1 MASPVTLDDFKLS
14 CELHGHS
21 NDVRSVSP
29 ATGEN
34 IISGSRDKTA
44 KIWKKNGDGEYIE
57 GVTLKDHSNFV
68 SCVYYL
74 EAEGLIC
81 TGSNDATICIYKE
94 DGYVPACVLK
104 GHDSTVCSISK
115 GVERMSIVSG
125 SWDKTARIWT
135 IDESGIS
142 CAVVLKG
149 HEGAVWSAI
158 SLPNKQFV
166 TGSADKTIVYW
177 NADGDRL
184 KVLKGHTDCVR
195 GLASLGDGSL
205 VSCANDAVIRY
216 WNEDGECVRELCG
229 HSNYIYSLAQN
240 LALGRGI
247 IVSGGEDSSLR
258 MWNVDSGELGSPIIH
273 PTQSVWSVACLKN
286 GDIVTGSSDGVV
298 RVFTRDSDRFASE
311 AVRNAF
317 SEAVKVRV
325 EKMNEELGG
334 MKKTDLPGE
343 NSLLVDGTQDGQTKM
358 VRHQDGSVKCYSW
371 ENGKW
376 NLVGDVTG
384 ATGASPTSK
393 KQFEGK
399 SYDYVF
405 SVDIADDAPPLNLPY
420 NRGEDP
426 WQVAQTFIHKH
437 NLPQAYLDQVAN
449 FIVKNAKSDVPSE
462 LQPSV
467 SGYQDPFTGGS
478 RYVPGSAASNT
489 SAGGNVDPFTGASSY
504 STAASSR
511 VEVNFTQGKHFPV
524 TTYLTF
530 DKCDP
535 QKVLEKLREFNQKQ
549 AEGTSVSDNLLETV
563 VRLAADVSEIDK
575 TAIEALR
582 HLLRWPSDVL
592 FPVLDITRL
601 AIRNEQLFN
610 FLNSFQLL
618 EIIMPNLN
626 TSAANQLMIIR
637 CLVNMM
643 NHASGRQQVESCLKP
658 TIEIVKEIKSGSA
671 NLQIAIATFY
681 LNATISQK
689 QQAAVNNDSC
699 HLITEGLIELL
710 LWSTD
715 LEACYRSIQAI
726 GNLTSTAYGP
736 LASAQIISVDV
747 IMDKIRGLAEHP
759 HAAGFEKLTAAA
771 KALLA
776 AF

>member
-1 MASPVTLDDFKLS
+1 MGSPITLDDYKLC

-21 NDVRSVSP
+21 NDVRAVSP

-44 KIWKKNGDGEYIE
+44 KIWKKSGDEEYVE
-57 GVTLKDHSNFV
+57 GVTLRDHSNFV

-74 EAEGLIC
+74 EADRLIC

-115 GVERMSIVSG
+115 GVESMSLVSG
-125 SWDKTARIWT
+125 SWDKTARIWA
-135 IDESGIS
+135 IDESGLS

-149 HEGAVWSAI
+149 HEGAVWSVI
-158 SLPNKQFV
+158 SLPNKQIV

-177 NADGDRL
+177 NPAGERL

-216 WNEDGECVRELCG
+216 WNEDGDCVRELCG
-229 HSNYIYSLAQN
+229 HSNYIYSVSQN
-240 LALGRGI
+240 LALGRDV

-258 MWNVDSGELGSPIIH
+258 MWSVNSGELGRPIIH

-298 RVFTRDSDRFASE
+298 RVFTRDASRFASE
-311 AVRNAF
+311 SILTAFNEAVR
-317 SEAVKVRV
+317 VRA
-325 EKMNEELGG
+325 EKMNEELGN
-334 MKKTDLPGE
+334 MKKSDLPGV
-343 NSLLVDGTQDGQTKM
+343 NSLLIDGKSDGQKKIVRHPDGT
-358 VRHQDGSVKCYSW
+358 VKCYVW
-371 ENGKW
+371 ENQKW
-376 NLVGDVTG
+376 NLIGDVTG
-384 ATGASPTSK
+384 ATGGASTEK
-393 KQFEGK
+393 KEFEGK
-399 SYDYVF
+399 FYDFVF
-405 SVDIADDAPPLNLPY
+405 SVDISDDAPPLKLPY

-426 WQVAQTFIHKH
+426 WHAAQKFIHK
-437 NLPQAYLDQVAN
+437 NTLPQVYLDEVAN
-449 FIVKNAKSDVPSE
+449 FIVKNAKGKDDPME
-462 LQPSV
+462 PQPSV

-504 STAASSR
+504 STTAPAK
-511 VEVNFTQGKHFPV
+511 VEVSFTQGKHFPL
-524 TTYLTF
+524 TMFLTF

-549 AEGTSVSDNLLETV
+549 VEGTGVSDNLLETV
-563 VRLAADVSEIDK
+563 VRLAADVPEIDK

-582 HLLRWPSDVL
+582 HLLRWPSDIL

-601 AIRNEQLFN
+601 AIRNEEIFN
-610 FLNSFQLL
+610 FLNSFKFL
-618 EIIMPNLN
+618 EIILPNLN
-626 TSAANQLMIIR
+626 TSAPNQLMIIR
-637 CLVNMM
+637 CLANMM
-643 NHASGRQQVESCLKP
+643 NHRSGRQQVESCLEP
-658 TIEIVKEIKSGSA
+658 TIEILKGIKSGSA

-689 QQAAVNNDSC
+689 QATANNDMC
-699 HLITEGLIELL
+699 RLITEGIIELL
-710 LWSTD
+710 VWSND

-726 GNLTSTAYGP
+726 GNLTTTTHAQ
-736 LASAQIISVDV
+736 LTSAQVISVDSV
-747 IMDKIRGLAEHP
+747 MDKIRTFADHP
-759 HAAGFEKLTAAA
+759 QVVGFEKLTAAA

>member
-1 MASPVTLDDFKLS
+1 MTSPVTLDDYKLS

-44 KIWKKNGDGEYIE
+44 KIWKKSGDDEYIE
-57 GVTLKDHSNFV
+57 GVTLRDHSNFV

-81 TGSNDATICIYKE
+81 TGSNDATICVYKE

-115 GVERMSIVSG
+115 GVESMSIVSG

-135 IDESGIS
+135 IDESGLS

-149 HEGAVWSAI
+149 HESAVWAVI

-177 NADGDRL
+177 NAAGERL
-184 KVLKGHTDCVR
+184 KVLQGHTDCVR

-229 HSNYIYSLAQN
+229 HSNYIYSIAQN
-240 LALGRGI
+240 LALGRDVV
-247 IVSGGEDSSLR
+247 VSGGEDSTLR
-258 MWNVDSGELGSPIIH
+258 MWSINSGELGRPIIH

-298 RVFTRDSDRFASE
+298 RVFTRDTSRYASE
-311 AVRNAF
+311 AVLTAF
-317 SEAVKVRV
+317 NEAVKVRA
-325 EKMNEELGG
+325 EKMNEELGD
-334 MKKTDLPGE
+334 MKKTDLPGV
-343 NSLLVDGTQDGQTKM
+343 NSLLIDGTADGQKKIC
-358 VRHQDGSVKCYSW
+358 RHPDGSVKCYIW
-371 ENGKW
+371 ENSKW

-384 ATGASPTSK
+384 ATGGPSASK

-405 SVDIADDAPPLNLPY
+405 SVDISDDAPPLNLPY

-426 WQVAQTFIHKH
+426 WQVAQTFIHK
-437 NLPQAYLDQVAN
+437 NELPQAYLDEVAN
-449 FIVKNAKSDVPSE
+449 FIVKNAKSSDVPSE
-462 LQPSV
+462 PQPSV

-478 RYVPGSAASNT
+478 RYVPGSAANST

-504 STAASSR
+504 STQAPAK
-511 VEVNFTQGKHFPV
+511 VQVNFSSGKHFPV
-524 TTYLTF
+524 TQFLTF

-549 AEGTSVSDNLLETV
+549 VEGTGVSDNLLETV
-563 VRLAADVSEIDK
+563 VRLAADVPEIDK

-582 HLLRWPSDVL
+582 HLLRWPSDIL

-601 AIRNEQLFN
+601 AIRNEQIFN
-610 FLNSFQLL
+610 FLNSFKFL
-618 EIIMPNLN
+618 EIILPNLN
-626 TSAANQLMIIR
+626 TSAPNQLMIIR
-637 CLVNMM
+637 CLANMM
-643 NHASGRQQVESCLKP
+643 NHPSGRQQVESCLEP
-658 TIEIVKEIKSGSA
+658 TIEIVKGIKSGSA

-681 LNATISQK
+681 LNATISQN
-689 QQAAVNNDSC
+689 QAAANSDMC
-699 HLITEGLIELL
+699 RLITEGIIELL
-710 LWSTD
+710 TWSND

-726 GNLTSTAYGP
+726 GNLTTTIHGP
-736 LASAQIISVDV
+736 LSSVQIISVDSV
-747 IMDKIRGLAEHP
+747 MDKIRVFAEHP
-759 HAAGFEKLTAAA
+759 QTAGFEKLQAAS